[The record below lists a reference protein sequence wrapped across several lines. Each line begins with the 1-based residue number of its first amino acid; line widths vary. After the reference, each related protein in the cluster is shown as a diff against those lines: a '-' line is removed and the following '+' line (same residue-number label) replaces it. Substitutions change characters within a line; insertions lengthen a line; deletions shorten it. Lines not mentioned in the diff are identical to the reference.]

1 MEEKKNLMTYQG
13 VRTYEEEL
21 QHLKV
26 VRRKEIAEKIREARE
41 QGDLSENAEYDAAL
55 DEQREIESRI
65 TELEEILKNAVVID
79 EDEMDSG
86 KINIGCTVTLLDV
99 EFDEEVT
106 FSIVGTSEGTSSLS
120 GRISNEAPLG
130 SALIGK
136 AVGDTVTVEAPGGEF
151 TYKVLKIE
159 RI

>member
-79 EDEMDSG
+79 
-86 KINIGCTVTLLDV
+86 VR
-99 EFDEEVT
+99 EE
-106 FSIVGTSEGTSSLS
+106 G
-120 GRISNEAPLG
+120 
-130 SALIGK
+130 
-136 AVGDTVTVEAPGGEF
+136 
-151 TYKVLKIE
+151 
-159 RI
+159 

>member
-120 GRISNEAPLG
+120 GRIANESPLG

>member
-99 EFDEEVT
+99 EFNEEVT

-120 GRISNEAPLG
+120 GLISNESPLG

-136 AVGDTVTVEAPGGEF
+136 VVGDTVTVEAPGGEF

>member
-99 EFDEEVT
+99 EFNEEVT

-120 GRISNEAPLG
+120 GRISNESPLG